1 MGSWEEG
8 NIIIFMSIIRYVIT
22 SILYLI
28 LVSMA
33 DFGKYSEMI
42 TEMLI
47 TNQLFTPLPLNEVSE
62 TEEIYQDQGHYEGAG
77 DGNYGQDDFG

>member
-1 MGSWEEG
+1 
-8 NIIIFMSIIRYVIT
+8 
-22 SILYLI
+22 
-28 LVSMA
+28 MA
-33 DFGKYSEMI
+33 DFGKYSKMI

>member
-1 MGSWEEG
+1 VTE
-8 NIIIFMSIIRYVIT
+8 I
-22 SILYLI
+22 
-28 LVSMA
+28 VSMA

>member
-47 TNQLFTPLPLNEVSE
+47 TNQLFTPLPLNELSE